1 MVGGRDVERLMA
13 EMQAARR
20 ENSAAFWAAVAVA
33 VFAVLTVVLGNAEA
47 GPAIGAAVISLA
59 VVAAVGVPALHRRRR
74 RERQAWERELAQRAE
89 EQNRRWLERGD
100 LW

>member
-1 MVGGRDVERLMA
+1 MGRRDIERVVREL
-13 EMQAARR
+13 QAARD
-20 ENSAAFWAAVAVA
+20 EAPAAFWAAVAVA

-59 VVAAVGVPALHRRRR
+59 VVAAVGGPALRRQRR
-74 RERQAWERELAQRAE
+74 REREAIEQELAQRAV
-89 EQNRRWLERGD
+89 EQNRRWLEKGD